1 MPRVD
6 DSPVDL
12 SEGAACFGG
21 VQLEAQFKLGSPGDP
36 PHRPPCPDM
45 GSRRWP
51 HLPAGTFSVSGYLCM
66 NRRNWGE
73 KTEFAELRWLS
84 GGHGSG
90 VGRSHGPIATAS
102 LMSIVQILVALYIR
116 GRVVRPRG

>member
-45 GSRRWP
+45 GVG
-51 HLPAGTFSVSGYLCM
+51 AGLICQP
-66 NRRNWGE
+66 
-73 KTEFAELRWLS
+73 
-84 GGHGSG
+84 
-90 VGRSHGPIATAS
+90 GPFLFQVICA
-102 LMSIVQILVALYIR
+102 
-116 GRVVRPRG
+116 